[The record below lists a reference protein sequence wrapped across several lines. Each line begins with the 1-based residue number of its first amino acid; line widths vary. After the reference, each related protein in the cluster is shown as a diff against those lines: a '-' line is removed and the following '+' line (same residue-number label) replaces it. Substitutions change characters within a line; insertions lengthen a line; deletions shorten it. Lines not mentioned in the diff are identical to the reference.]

1 MRRVTISNLLFWD
14 NLFKE
19 IQLHTCYLNEKPLFM
34 SWWRSVF
41 NEEFFFRIDQY
52 GTYGVELLDMNT
64 RTQIRH
70 IPCGSASDINLNND
84 LLLVCGLHS
93 TSKYFEKGLGHRFWK
108 LSELMDFP
116 ARKLDLT
123 SRMIEMIS
131 VLHQEHQPG
140 TLR

>member
-1 MRRVTISNLLFWD
+1 
-14 NLFKE
+14 
-19 IQLHTCYLNEKPLFM
+19 
-34 SWWRSVF
+34 
-41 NEEFFFRIDQY
+41 
-52 GTYGVELLDMNT
+52 MNT

-123 SRMIEMIS
+123 RIETLAFERS
-131 VLHQEHQPG
+131 DVCEVLSF
-140 TLR
+140 RY